1 MSTQISSDPVANMV
15 KETVYYDLLG
25 VPPTATEIDIKKA
38 YRKQA
43 IKLHPDKNPDD
54 PEAGAKFQAVGEAYQ
69 VLSEPN
75 LRKAYDEFGKEGAKP
90 DSGFEDPAEMFAE
103 IFGGAAF
110 KDW

>member
-1 MSTQISSDPVANMV
+1 MV
-15 KETVYYDLLG
+15 KDTAYYDLLG
-25 VPPTATEIDIKKA
+25 VTPQATDIEIKKA

-54 PEAGAKFQAVGEAYQ
+54 PDAGAKFQAVGEAYQ

-90 DSGFEDPAEMFAE
+90 DSGFEDPGEMFAE

-110 KDW
+110 KDWCVY